1 MFHKILVAVDESES
15 SHRAVTAATDLALQ
29 FHASVCLLHAYP
41 HIADYLGSPMY
52 EQLVQ
57 AQTLEGEQ
65 FLQTLRMEIDQA
77 TNHAVPVETQLLE
90 GAPTEAILKVAEAEK
105 FDLIVVGSH
114 GKGPFANLLLGSV
127 SQTLTRKAPCPVM
140 VVH

>member
-41 HIADYLGSPMY
+41 QIADYLGSPIY

-57 AQTLEGEQ
+57 VQTLEGDQ

-77 TNHAVPVETQLLE
+77 TNHTVPVETQLLE
-90 GAPTEAILKVAEAEK
+90 GAPTEAILKVAEAED

-140 VVH
+140 VIH

>member
-1 MFHKILVAVDESES
+1 MFHKILVAVDDSES

-29 FHASVCLLHAYP
+29 FDSSVCLLHAYP
-41 HIADYLGSPMY
+41 NIADYLGSPIY

-57 AQTLEGEQ
+57 AQTLEGDQ
-65 FLQTLRMEIDQA
+65 LLQTLRMEIDQA
-77 TNHAVPVETQLLE
+77 TNHRVPVETQLLE
-90 GAPTEAILKVAEAEK
+90 GAPTEAILKVAEAED

-114 GKGPFANLLLGSV
+114 SKGPFANLLLGSV

-140 VVH
+140 VIH